1 MRLFMVAVIKKDNKI
16 AGFRVLDVDSK
27 QAMNIDC
34 KAVVG
39 KLKAYPGCIEN
50 MTYENGIK
58 CINGDMTRYGVYG
71 KSVSLVILDQ
81 ICDASGEVVGYNV
94 SDTNGITKTFKK
106 NDALTIA
113 EKYGVANGKVV
124 EKDGKRFI
132 SAINGSYNTIKVN
145 EHNNENG
152 ANSDKNIAV
161 SNKITEQSK
170 NKENSNNTVNDNLAK
185 KSDSS
190 DLNESYELIYRMVGD
205 TYYVSGINTNAGKCN
220 VVIPDTYNGIK
231 VTGIGVKAFDN
242 RNEII
247 SIKIGEN
254 ITDIGNYAFNECYRL
269 ESVDFSLGGHTK
281 IPIGCFYRCRK
292 LNEVKIGNKVEK
304 IHKDAFFYCGIES
317 ICIPKTCKSIGESA
331 FSGCLKLAHINGSAI
346 ELIGSKAFRGCNSL
360 EEFEFKSISRLG
372 SRAFE
377 QTKLKYII
385 VPSKV
390 KKVPQCTFNLTEA
403 NEVNIEEGVEEI
415 GFGAFVFN
423 TEETVNVYISKSV
436 NTIDTEA
443 FYMESRITSKRKD
456 NHDGIIMHVYH
467 GTTAE
472 SYCVNNNM
480 RIEYI
485 DRMTK
490 ENTSTLR
497 VRSEVIG
504 DNIVDMIY
512 HKMRRINEEFAK
524 NENIDFNIDTKR
536 LTNLAMTEQMYK
548 YLGITVSNVNKT
560 SELSE
565 FQYRYAYYSMLKYAV
580 NTEQIFKEVL
590 SPLIL
595 RAQNLFFVESKND
608 INAYG
613 MIVSRISFTMK
624 DTLDRINFMVF
635 IRDNTLQYVCKDIQ
649 NLKCNI
655 KEKIIEFNEGNLVM
669 TIPSRFLCKG
679 DIIELWRGGMLSAK
693 RSLLEV
699 ENERINVGKII
710 YRSLI
715 RCTYIE
721 ETSKRGYFIDNISSK
736 AIHAKITPDM
746 DRFDILEVIDEQE
759 IYRRMSGKNK
769 ISSKSEQQ
777 YNKIKSMDNNDIVI
791 KSSDINIVGVESISN
806 LWVIANKL
814 KNSGISTVEGMGIE
828 LLREVADSY
837 WLISKGADWMKTV
850 KTSTLTQTN
859 SYKMGEYVVDEYISS
874 QIVRFQ
880 NSFMNGGRESYV
892 FTVSINGRVIEAY
905 ASRMS
910 LEEIKSNLVSITD
923 YDHSVV
929 SEPIEQGNESTFKS
943 FDHSMFFKFYDI
955 VPDKEGYQFSLTEER
970 AMFALSMFKP
980 TGVLYVVANLVEVR
994 IEDRGSNATRIIEHN
1009 TYPIFKVGNIDR
1021 ALEVAGSTEAK
1032 RSTENKVTAQW
1043 LSRLVYG
1050 IRNGNSTS
1058 AATNT
1063 IEARK
1068 LMMTGE
1074 RDIDKYI
1081 KLIDRRICYMIGVKA
1096 QGQLSI
1102 HYSKND
1108 EYADKTRII
1117 VEDDTYEDYELDISD
1132 SDDIDSDDEIIN
1144 DNSSDNMSIEENYDV
1159 EFEAE
1164 DDEYDGIEYEV
1175 EDDDEISSDELLAML
1190 SDVIAGYGDVSQMTE
1205 DEKRAIADL
1214 LSEQ

>member
-1 MRLFMVAVIKKDNKI
+1 MRLFMVAVIKKEDKI
-16 AGFRVLDVDSK
+16 VGFRVLDVDSK
-27 QAMNIDC
+27 QAMNIEC
-34 KAVVG
+34 KSVVG

-94 SDTNGITKTFKK
+94 SDTNGIMKTFKK
-106 NDALTIA
+106 NDVLTIA

-124 EKDGKRFI
+124 EKDGKKFI
-132 SAINGSYNTIKVN
+132 SAINGAYNTIKVN
-145 EHNNENG
+145 EHNNEN
-152 ANSDKNIAV
+152 DV
-161 SNKITEQSK
+161 SNNK
-170 NKENSNNTVNDNLAK
+170 NTAMSNKTIEHDKGNEDSNNTVNSNTAGISD
-185 KSDSS
+185 KSDL
-190 DLNESYELIYRMVGD
+190 DKGYELVYRIVGG
-205 TYYVSGINTNAGKCN
+205 TYYVSAVIFNLGKCD
-220 VVIPDTYNGIK
+220 VVIPDTHNGIK
-231 VTGIGVKAFDN
+231 VTGIGVRAFDN
-242 RNEII
+242 RNEMA
-247 SIKIGEN
+247 SIKIGKN
-254 ITDIGNYAFNECYRL
+254 IVDIGNYAFNECYRL

-281 IPIGCFYRCRK
+281 IPIGCFYKCRK

-317 ICIPKTCKSIGESA
+317 IEIPKTCKSIGESA
-331 FSGCLKLAHINGSAI
+331 FSGCLKLAHINGSSI
-346 ELIGSKAFRGCNSL
+346 ETIGSKAFRGCNSL

-377 QTKLKYII
+377 NTKLKYII

-390 KKVPQCTFNLTEA
+390 KKVPQCAFELTEA

-415 GFGAFVFN
+415 GFRSFVFN
-423 TEETVNVYISKSV
+423 TEETINVYMPKSV
-436 NTIDTEA
+436 NAIDTEA
-443 FYMESRITSKRKD
+443 FYIASRIVSNRKD

-480 RIEYI
+480 HIEYI

-504 DNIVDMIY
+504 DNIIDMIY
-512 HKMRRINEEFAK
+512 HKMSHINEEFAK
-524 NENIDFNIDTKR
+524 NANIDFNIDTKK

-548 YLGITVSNVNKT
+548 FLGICVSNVDKT

-565 FQYRYAYYSMLKYAV
+565 FQYRYAYCSMLKYAV

-595 RAQNLFFVESKND
+595 RAQNLFFVESKDD

-613 MIVSRISFTMK
+613 MIVSRISFTTK
-624 DTLDRINFMVF
+624 DTLERINFMIF

-649 NLKCNI
+649 NLKCNL
-655 KEKIIEFNEGNLVM
+655 KEKITEFSEDNLVM
-669 TIPSRFLCKG
+669 TVPSRFLCKG
-679 DIIELWRGGMLSAK
+679 DIIELRRDGMLSAK
-693 RSLLEV
+693 RSLLET
-699 ENERINVGKII
+699 ESKTINVGRII

-759 IYRRMSGKNK
+759 IYSRMNGKNK

-777 YNKIKSMDNNDIVI
+777 YNKIKSMDSNDIVI
-791 KSSDINIVGVESISN
+791 KSSEINIVGVESISN

-814 KNSGISTVEGMGIE
+814 KNIGASTVEDMGIE

-880 NSFMNGGRESYV
+880 NSFMTGGRESYV

-910 LEEIKSNLVSITD
+910 LEEIKSNLVNITD
-923 YDHSVV
+923 YDHSAV
-929 SEPIEQGNESTFKS
+929 SEPIERGNENKFKS
-943 FDHSMFFKFYDI
+943 FEHDMFFKFYDI
-955 VPDKEGYQFSLTEER
+955 VPDKEGYQFSLTNER

-980 TGVLYVVANLVEVR
+980 TGVLYVVANLVEV
-994 IEDRGSNATRIIEHN
+994 EVKDRGSNAVRIIEHN

-1032 RSTENKVTAQW
+1032 RSKENKVTAQW

-1050 IRNGNSTS
+1050 IKNGNSTT
-1058 AATNT
+1058 AAANT

-1068 LMMTGE
+1068 LMMAGE

-1081 KLIDRRICYMIGVKA
+1081 ALIDRRICYMIGVKA

-1108 EYADKTRII
+1108 AYADKTRII
-1117 VEDDTYEDYELDISD
+1117 IDDDVYEDYELDISD
-1132 SDDIDSDDEIIN
+1132 DTSINSNDDSLG
-1144 DNSSDNMSIEENYDV
+1144 STGIEEDYDV

-1164 DDEYDGIEYEV
+1164 DDEHNDIEYEV
-1175 EDDDEISSDELLAML
+1175 EDDEEISSDELLAML

-1205 DEKRAIADL
+1205 DEKRAIAEL